1 MPPAPKSYLMWY
13 HLDMQEQWKGT
24 NGYDF
29 VSERFGSIFLE
40 QKRDVA
46 FQVRERAYVMAWS

>member
-1 MPPAPKSYLMWY
+1 MTPAPKSYLMRY

-24 NGYDF
+24 DGSAF

-40 QKRDVA
+40 WKRGVA
-46 FQVRERAYVMAWS
+46 FQVCERA